1 MSPLKKGASSEP
13 HSCSAIPEAP
23 NLALG
28 QQSTPWLW
36 APVGR
41 AHTLG
46 QAHIHLLLGQPYS
59 SCQIL
64 VGQQAN
70 LSCFNVKNMIEP
82 AMLKMLVLMVAVCS
96 FISF

>member
-13 HSCSAIPEAP
+13 HSCSAMRPPWGHAEAP

-28 QQSTPWLW
+28 QQRTPWLW
-36 APVGR
+36 TPVGR

-64 VGQQAN
+64 VGQHAN
-70 LSCFNVKNMIEP
+70 T
-82 AMLKMLVLMVAVCS
+82 
-96 FISF
+96 